1 MKNIILLFICLISNT
16 SIDPQLKIGDPLPNI
31 YLPSYLKNEVRL
43 LDYTGKILL
52 VDFWASWC
60 APCRKANKKLVD
72 LHREYAPAKL
82 EIVGISVD
90 TDRSKW
96 LKAITKDNIEYT
108 QLTDP
113 HGFEAKSAIQFGV
126 EALPASFLFDPNGKL
141 IAINPTEQEIKQQLN
156 HNKK

>member
-1 MKNIILLFICLISNT
+1 MGILVCSPSKSKQKTYRFAPRICPT
-16 SIDPQLKIGDPLPNI
+16 
-31 YLPSYLKNEVRL
+31 
-43 LDYTGKILL
+43 
-52 VDFWASWC
+52 
-60 APCRKANKKLVD
+60 
-72 LHREYAPAKL
+72 KL

-126 EALPASFLFDPNGKL
+126 EALPASFLL
-141 IAINPTEQEIKQQLN
+141 IRTAN
-156 HNKK
+156 

>member
-1 MKNIILLFICLISNT
+1 MKDIFITCVLLASTFSVCAQI
-16 SIDPQLKIGDPLPNI
+16 KIGDHLPDIKVPNQLNQEI
-31 YLPSYLKNEVRL
+31 SITNFQ
-43 LDYTGKILL
+43 GKVIL

-141 IAINPTEQEIKQQLN
+141 IAINPTEKEIKQQLN

>member
-16 SIDPQLKIGDPLPNI
+16 SIDAQLKIGDHLPNI

-96 LKAITKDNIEYT
+96 LKAIAKDKIEYT
-108 QLTDP
+108 QLIDP